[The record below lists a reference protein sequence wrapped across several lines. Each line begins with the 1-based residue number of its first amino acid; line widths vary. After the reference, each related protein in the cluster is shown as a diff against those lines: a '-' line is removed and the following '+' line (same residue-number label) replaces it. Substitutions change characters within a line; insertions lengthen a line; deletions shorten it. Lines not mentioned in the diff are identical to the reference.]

1 MSDHDK
7 KVMGGLSE
15 KEIMIINDE
24 EPTSE
29 DDEEEEEEVISGT
42 ERRERLEKL
51 KAEI

>member
-24 EPTSE
+24 EPMSE
-29 DDEEEEEEVISGT
+29 DDQEEEVISGT